1 MPVITLY
8 IQPGA
13 KQSRV
18 VGLHDGLPKIA
29 IKARPIDGEAN
40 EALITFLAELGGVPK
55 RSIEILSGQ
64 TSRTKRLEVDQSVVE
79 ALENQLNFLE
89 IHLAQ
94 HVLSRAKLER

>member
-1 MPVITLY
+1 MAIVTLY

-18 VGLHDGLPKIA
+18 VGLHDGMPKIA

-40 EALITFLAELGGVPK
+40 EALITFLAELGGVPR

-64 TSRTKRLEVDQSVVE
+64 TSRTKRLEVDQPVIN
-79 ALENQLNFLE
+79 ALEKALL
-89 IHLAQ
+89 
-94 HVLSRAKLER
+94 VS

>member
-18 VGLHDGLPKIA
+18 VGLHDGMPKIA
-29 IKARPIDGEAN
+29 IKARPIEGEAN

-64 TSRTKRLEVDQSVVE
+64 TGRTKRLEVDQPVIN
-79 ALENQLNFLE
+79 ALEKALL
-89 IHLAQ
+89 
-94 HVLSRAKLER
+94 VS

>member
-40 EALITFLAELGGVPK
+40 EALIAFLAELGGVPK

-64 TSRTKRLEVDQSVVE
+64 TSRTKRLAVDQSVIE
-79 ALENQLNFLE
+79 ALEKALL
-89 IHLAQ
+89 
-94 HVLSRAKLER
+94 VS

>member
-1 MPVITLY
+1 MPIITLY

-18 VGLHDGLPKIA
+18 VGLHDGIPKIT
-29 IKARPIDGEAN
+29 IKARPIEGEAN

-64 TSRTKRLEVDQSVVE
+64 TSRTKRLQVDQPVIN
-79 ALENQLNFLE
+79 ALEKALL
-89 IHLAQ
+89 
-94 HVLSRAKLER
+94 VS

>member
-1 MPVITLY
+1 MPTVTLY

-13 KQSRV
+13 KISRV

-64 TSRTKRLEVDQSVVE
+64 TSRTKRLEVDQLVVS
-79 ALENQLNFLE
+79 ALGK
-89 IHLAQ
+89 A
-94 HVLSRAKLER
+94 LSTG

>member
-40 EALITFLAELGGVPK
+40 EALIAFLAELGGVPK

-64 TSRTKRLEVDQSVVE
+64 TSRTKRLEVDQQVVS
-79 ALENQLNFLE
+79 ALEKALL
-89 IHLAQ
+89 
-94 HVLSRAKLER
+94 VS

>member
-1 MPVITLY
+1 VPVITLY

-64 TSRTKRLEVDQSVVE
+64 TSRTKRMEVDQLVVS
-79 ALENQLNFLE
+79 ALEK
-89 IHLAQ
+89 A
-94 HVLSRAKLER
+94 LSSG

>member
-64 TSRTKRLEVDQSVVE
+64 TSRTKRLAVDQSVIE
-79 ALENQLNFLE
+79 ALEKALL
-89 IHLAQ
+89 
-94 HVLSRAKLER
+94 VS

>member
-29 IKARPIDGEAN
+29 IKARPIEGEAN
-40 EALITFLAELGGVPK
+40 EALIAFLAELGGVPK

-64 TSRTKRLEVDQSVVE
+64 TGRIKRLEVDQLVVS
-79 ALENQLNFLE
+79 ALQK
-89 IHLAQ
+89 A
-94 HVLSRAKLER
+94 LSSG

>member
-64 TSRTKRLEVDQSVVE
+64 TSRTKRLEVDQSVVS
-79 ALENQLNFLE
+79 ALEK
-89 IHLAQ
+89 A
-94 HVLSRAKLER
+94 LSSG

>member
-29 IKARPIDGEAN
+29 IKARPVDGEAN
-40 EALITFLAELGGVPK
+40 DALITFLAELGGVPK

-64 TSRTKRLEVDQSVVE
+64 TSRTKRLEVDQLVVS
-79 ALENQLNFLE
+79 ALQK
-89 IHLAQ
+89 A
-94 HVLSRAKLER
+94 LSSG

>member
-40 EALITFLAELGGVPK
+40 EALIAFLAELGGVPK

-64 TSRTKRLEVDQSVVE
+64 TSRTKRLDVDQLVVS
-79 ALENQLNFLE
+79 ALEKALL
-89 IHLAQ
+89 
-94 HVLSRAKLER
+94 VS

>member
-1 MPVITLY
+1 MPTVTLY

-13 KQSRV
+13 KISRV

-64 TSRTKRLEVDQSVVE
+64 TSRTKRVLIPDVVSE
-79 ALENQLNFLE
+79 
-89 IHLAQ
+89 HLGRLLA
-94 HVLSRAKLER
+94 SSD

>member
-29 IKARPIDGEAN
+29 IKARPIDGAAN
-40 EALITFLAELGGVPK
+40 EALIAFLAELGGVPK

-64 TSRTKRLEVDQSVVE
+64 TSRTKRLDVDQLVVS
-79 ALENQLNFLE
+79 ALEKALL
-89 IHLAQ
+89 
-94 HVLSRAKLER
+94 V

>member
-64 TSRTKRLEVDQSVVE
+64 TSRTKRLEVDQLVIS
-79 ALENQLNFLE
+79 ALEKA
-89 IHLAQ
+89 I
-94 HVLSRAKLER
+94 SIS

>member
-64 TSRTKRLEVDQSVVE
+64 TSRTKRLEVDQLVVS
-79 ALENQLNFLE
+79 ALEK
-89 IHLAQ
+89 A
-94 HVLSRAKLER
+94 LSSG

>member
-1 MPVITLY
+1 VPVITLY

-13 KQSRV
+13 KQSRI

-40 EALITFLAELGGVPK
+40 EALIAFLAELGGVPK

-64 TSRTKRLEVDQSVVE
+64 TSRTKRVLMPDAVSD
-79 ALENQLNFLE
+79 
-89 IHLAQ
+89 HLQ
-94 HVLSRAKLER
+94 RSGSSSD

>member
-1 MPVITLY
+1 MPTVTLY

-13 KQSRV
+13 KISRV

-64 TSRTKRLEVDQSVVE
+64 TSRTKRLDVDQQVVS
-79 ALENQLNFLE
+79 ALEKALL
-89 IHLAQ
+89 
-94 HVLSRAKLER
+94 V

>member
-18 VGLHDGLPKIA
+18 VGVHDGMPKIA

-40 EALITFLAELGGVPK
+40 EALITFLADLGGVPK

-64 TSRTKRLEVDQSVVE
+64 TGRTKRLEVDQPVIN
-79 ALENQLNFLE
+79 ALEKALL
-89 IHLAQ
+89 
-94 HVLSRAKLER
+94 VS

>member
-40 EALITFLAELGGVPK
+40 EALIGFLAELGGVPK

-64 TSRTKRLEVDQSVVE
+64 TSRIKRLEVDQQVIS
-79 ALENQLNFLE
+79 ALEKALL
-89 IHLAQ
+89 
-94 HVLSRAKLER
+94 VS

>member
-64 TSRTKRLEVDQSVVE
+64 TSRTKRVLIPDVVSK
-79 ALENQLNFLE
+79 
-89 IHLAQ
+89 H
-94 HVLSRAKLER
+94 LERLLASSD

>member
-13 KQSRV
+13 KQSGV

-64 TSRTKRLEVDQSVVE
+64 TSRTKRLEVDQLVVS
-79 ALENQLNFLE
+79 ALEK
-89 IHLAQ
+89 A
-94 HVLSRAKLER
+94 LSSG

>member
-1 MPVITLY
+1 MPIVTLY

-13 KQSRV
+13 KISRV
-18 VGLHDGLPKIA
+18 VGLYDGLPKIA

-64 TSRTKRLEVDQSVVE
+64 TSRTKRVLIPDVVSE
-79 ALENQLNFLE
+79 HLGRFL
-89 IHLAQ
+89 
-94 HVLSRAKLER
+94 SSSD

>member
-1 MPVITLY
+1 LPTVTLY

-13 KQSRV
+13 KISRV

-64 TSRTKRLEVDQSVVE
+64 TSRTKRLEVDQLVVS
-79 ALENQLNFLE
+79 ALER
-89 IHLAQ
+89 A
-94 HVLSRAKLER
+94 LSSG

>member
-64 TSRTKRLEVDQSVVE
+64 TSRTKR
-79 ALENQLNFLE
+79 
-89 IHLAQ
+89 
-94 HVLSRAKLER
+94 VLMPDSLSQQLERFSASSD

>member
-1 MPVITLY
+1 LPTVTLY

-13 KQSRV
+13 KSSRV

-64 TSRTKRLEVDQSVVE
+64 TSRIKRLEVDQLVVS
-79 ALENQLNFLE
+79 ALQK
-89 IHLAQ
+89 A
-94 HVLSRAKLER
+94 LSPG

>member
-1 MPVITLY
+1 VPIITLY

-18 VGLHDGLPKIA
+18 VGLHDGIPKIT
-29 IKARPIDGEAN
+29 IKARPIEGEAN

-64 TSRTKRLEVDQSVVE
+64 TSRTKRLQVDQPVIN
-79 ALENQLNFLE
+79 ALEKALL
-89 IHLAQ
+89 
-94 HVLSRAKLER
+94 VS

>member
-1 MPVITLY
+1 VPVITLY

-18 VGLHDGLPKIA
+18 VGLHDGMPKIA

-64 TSRTKRLEVDQSVVE
+64 TGRTKRVLMPDAVSME
-79 ALENQLNFLE
+79 LKQL
-89 IHLAQ
+89 IAP
-94 HVLSRAKLER
+94 SD

>member
-64 TSRTKRLEVDQSVVE
+64 TSRTKRMEVDQLVVS
-79 ALENQLNFLE
+79 ALEK
-89 IHLAQ
+89 A
-94 HVLSRAKLER
+94 LSSG

>member
-1 MPVITLY
+1 VPVITLY

-64 TSRTKRLEVDQSVVE
+64 TSRTKRLEVDQLVVS
-79 ALENQLNFLE
+79 ALEK
-89 IHLAQ
+89 A
-94 HVLSRAKLER
+94 LSSG

>member
-1 MPVITLY
+1 VPIITLY

-13 KQSRV
+13 KQSRL
-18 VGLHDGLPKIA
+18 VGLHDGMPKIA

-64 TSRTKRLEVDQSVVE
+64 TSRTKRLQVDQPVIN
-79 ALENQLNFLE
+79 ALEKALL
-89 IHLAQ
+89 
-94 HVLSRAKLER
+94 VS